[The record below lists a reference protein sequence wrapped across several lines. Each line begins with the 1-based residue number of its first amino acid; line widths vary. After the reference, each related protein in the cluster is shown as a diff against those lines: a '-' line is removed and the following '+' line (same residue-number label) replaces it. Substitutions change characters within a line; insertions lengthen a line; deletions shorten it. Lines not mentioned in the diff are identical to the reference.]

1 MADFPAMDRRGLQI
15 LTRQEC
21 DDLLAQGKIGRI
33 GLQVAGET
41 LVLPVLYCYVGGT
54 VAFRTAPG
62 EKLDSAWVKAPASF
76 EIDEWDLG
84 QRTGWSVLVKGRFE
98 EVSDPEEVA
107 ALEQSGLESWTPEV
121 SHTTWVRITPTSIT
135 GRRIALQRF

>member
-1 MADFPAMDRRGLQI
+1 MAGSVDRRGLRV
-15 LTRQEC
+15 LTLAEC
-21 DDLLAQGKIGRI
+21 EDLLAQGKIGRI

-41 LVLPVLYCYVGGT
+41 LVLPVLYCFVEGT

-76 EIDEWDLG
+76 EIDDWDLG

-98 EVSDPEEVA
+98 EVSDPGEIA
-107 ALEQSGLESWTPEV
+107 ALEEVGLESWTPEV

-135 GRRIALQRF
+135 GRRIVPQLF

>member
-1 MADFPAMDRRGLQI
+1 MTDAPAYDRRGLEI
-15 LTRQEC
+15 LTRTEC

-41 LVLPVLYCYVGGT
+41 LVLPVLYCYLKGA

-76 EIDEWDLG
+76 EIDEWDVA

-107 ALEQSGLESWTPEV
+107 ALDRSGLESWTPEV
-121 SHTTWVRITPTSIT
+121 SHTTWVRITPTTIT
-135 GRRIALQRF
+135 GRRIVPQLF

>member
-1 MADFPAMDRRGLQI
+1 MAGSVDRRGLRV
-15 LTRQEC
+15 LTRAEC
-21 DDLLAQGKIGRI
+21 EDLLAQGKIGRI

-41 LVLPVLYCYVGGT
+41 LVLPVLYCFVEGT

-76 EIDEWDLG
+76 EIDDWDLG
-84 QRTGWSVLVKGRFE
+84 QRTGWSVLVRGHFE
-98 EVSDPEEVA
+98 EVSDPAEIDALEEV
-107 ALEQSGLESWTPEV
+107 GLESWTPEV

-135 GRRIALQRF
+135 GRRIVPQLF